1 MCIILKL
8 ILSGLGLIYEIPLIF
23 ESGVSGSL
31 LAGVYLWLGRIYM
44 LDCCFVG
51 FLVIRQMY
59 VEMAAHLAQMID
71 TMRIID
77 AEQPPHRRLTN
88 HQRMKLL
95 CIHAESIDESS
106 VIYTS
111 LYKVTQRFYHIF
123 RWQISFYIYYNFVII
138 LMQLHQFILRYF
150 HTGYIDLLSLFSSV
164 FKLCNLVLL
173 IMCADAV
180 VAKSQLPDSLD
191 LDLICS
197 DIDERWDVSV
207 ETFICQR
214 KVENLEISVLGFFHL
229 NNEFIL
235 VIISAIMSYLFVL
248 IQFGMTKNSVA
259 AGHAYPHHTL
269 NHS

>member
-1 MCIILKL
+1 MELRKAKRWHRIFILIWRVFVTGFYVKL
-8 ILSGLGLIYEIPLIF
+8 MPAMFASFLIHADNSFMSI
-23 ESGVSGSL
+23 
-31 LAGVYLWLGRIYM
+31 
-44 LDCCFVG
+44 
-51 FLVIRQMY
+51 
-59 VEMAAHLAQMID
+59 LAQ
-71 TMRIID
+71 
-77 AEQPPHRRLTN
+77 
-88 HQRMKLL
+88 
-95 CIHAESIDESS
+95 
-106 VIYTS
+106 
-111 LYKVTQRFYHIF
+111 
-123 RWQISFYIYYNFVII
+123 
-138 LMQLHQFILRYF
+138 
-150 HTGYIDLLSLFSSV
+150 
-164 FKLCNLVLL
+164 LCNLVLL

-248 IQFGMTKNSVA
+248 IQFGMTKNSVT